1 MTSPRRRDPL
11 SDAIAAWAN
20 AHDYTP
26 TTAPVTG
33 PDGRTRAVLTRAG
46 HPAVEAVAAPT
57 SLLDEAERCS
67 WLHGRFPAPA
77 MADYVERPDASLV
90 VTFPLAGVPADAPR
104 WRDEPETAVQ
114 AIGAALGR
122 LHALDAST
130 CPFDPPGW
138 LVDDVGDEVAVLHGA
153 PLPHHVLLDDV
164 GALAGIVG
172 LGSLGPGDPWAD
184 LAVAAHG
191 VREVF
196 GPGWVDALVEAL
208 GLTRDDDR
216 AEHYLRQWQASR

>member
-90 VTFPLAGVPADAPR
+90 VTFPLAGVPAD
-104 WRDEPETAVQ
+104 
-114 AIGAALGR
+114 
-122 LHALDAST
+122 ALDAST